1 MLYRNDKYNGD
12 ARCPASIAWSLP
24 RLIRWMS
31 PMVTRCPA
39 PSRASRRLPR
49 AATLGVAAAA
59 MAAPLGVVLPAQ
71 AEPVGQLPMTPLPT
85 TPLGD
90 LALPATPLPATP
102 IGSTPQP
109 ATPLPAT
116 PQTNTVTR
124 TVLTPANVRSGPGTN
139 HGIVGGLA
147 RGAQVTGKY
156 TSNGWFDMGNN
167 RFVFADLLSGSAP
180 TPPAPPA
187 PSPPP
192 GDTVTRTVTVGAN
205 VRSGPGTNH
214 SIVGG
219 LAQGAQVTGKYT
231 SNGWFDMG
239 NSRFVSGS
247 LLSGSAPTP
256 PAPPAPTPP
265 APPAPA
271 PPPGDTVTRTVSV
284 GSNVRSGPGTNH
296 SIVGSLT
303 AGTQVTGTYTSNGWF
318 DMGNSRFVFGDLLS
332 GGAPPPTPPAP
343 PPTPPAPPPAPAPP
357 PGDTVTRTVSV
368 GANVRSG
375 PGTNYGVVG
384 GLTAGT
390 QVTGRYTNNNWF
402 DMGNSRFVFGD
413 LLSGGSPT
421 PPPPTPPA
429 PPADPAPPGSVT
441 GAAILEEAA
450 KYAGIMYVWGG
461 STPAG
466 FDCSGYTQYVFGKL
480 GVSLPRTAA
489 QQQAFATTTT
499 SPRPGD
505 LVFFG
510 APAYHVGIYAGD
522 GMLWDSGRPGLPVQ
536 KRAIWNSGDVT
547 YGKVPGTST

>member
-284 GSNVRSGPGTNH
+284 GSNVRSGPGTN
-296 SIVGSLT
+296 
-303 AGTQVTGTYTSNGWF
+303 
-318 DMGNSRFVFGDLLS
+318 
-332 GGAPPPTPPAP
+332 
-343 PPTPPAPPPAPAPP
+343 
-357 PGDTVTRTVSV
+357 
-368 GANVRSG
+368 
-375 PGTNYGVVG
+375 YGVVG

>member
-1 MLYRNDKYNGD
+1 M
-12 ARCPASIAWSLP
+12 
-24 RLIRWMS
+24 
-31 PMVTRCPA
+31 
-39 PSRASRRLPR
+39 
-49 AATLGVAAAA
+49 
-59 MAAPLGVVLPAQ
+59 
-71 AEPVGQLPMTPLPT
+71 
-85 TPLGD
+85 
-90 LALPATPLPATP
+90 
-102 IGSTPQP
+102 
-109 ATPLPAT
+109 
-116 PQTNTVTR
+116 
-124 TVLTPANVRSGPGTN
+124 
-139 HGIVGGLA
+139 
-147 RGAQVTGKY
+147 
-156 TSNGWFDMGNN
+156 
-167 RFVFADLLSGSAP
+167 
-180 TPPAPPA
+180 
-187 PSPPP
+187 
-192 GDTVTRTVTVGAN
+192 
-205 VRSGPGTNH
+205 
-214 SIVGG
+214 
-219 LAQGAQVTGKYT
+219 
-231 SNGWFDMG
+231 
-239 NSRFVSGS
+239 
-247 LLSGSAPTP
+247 
-256 PAPPAPTPP
+256 
-265 APPAPA
+265 
-271 PPPGDTVTRTVSV
+271 
-284 GSNVRSGPGTNH
+284 
-296 SIVGSLT
+296 
-303 AGTQVTGTYTSNGWF
+303 
-318 DMGNSRFVFGDLLS
+318 
-332 GGAPPPTPPAP
+332 
-343 PPTPPAPPPAPAPP
+343 
-357 PGDTVTRTVSV
+357 TRTVSV